1 MAGALSKGAA
11 VSDKPLIDA
20 LVATLKAASAV
31 TAIAG
36 QRIHAASPR
45 VPTYPCVVVTRCE
58 GRPAGE
64 NDTVEHLLTLTCASR
79 FGGPEEA
86 RALVAAVRLAL
97 HDAKPSLDGRRLV
110 TLRVPYADVF
120 AGADRET
127 ALGIVRVRAVTENL

>member
-1 MAGALSKGAA
+1 

-20 LVATLKAASAV
+20 LVASLKAAPAV
-31 TAIAG
+31 TAIVG
-36 QRIHAASPR
+36 QRIHPGPPR
-45 VPTYPCVVVTRCE
+45 LPTYPCVVVTRAE
-58 GRPAGE
+58 GRPVGSSGA
-64 NDTVEHLLTLTCASR
+64 DDDAIEHLLTLTCASR

-97 HDAKPSLDGRRLV
+97 HDARPALSGRRLV

-127 ALGIVRVRAVTENL
+127 TLGVVRVRAVTELP

>member
-1 MAGALSKGAA
+1 

-20 LVATLKAASAV
+20 LVAALKAASAV

-36 QRIHAASPR
+36 QRIHAAAPR
-45 VPTYPCVVVTRCE
+45 MPTYPCVVVTRSE
-58 GRPAGE
+58 GRPVEG
-64 NDTVEHLLTLTCASR
+64 DTVEHLLTLTCASR

-86 RALVAAVRLAL
+86 RALVAAVRVAL
-97 HDAKPSLDGRRLV
+97 HDAKPALSGRRLV

-127 ALGIVRVRAVTENL
+127 TLGIVRVRAVTEPL

>member
-1 MAGALSKGAA
+1 M
-11 VSDKPLIDA
+11 SDKPLIDA
-20 LVATLKAASAV
+20 LVASLKAAPAV

-36 QRIHAASPR
+36 QRVYAASPR
-45 VPTYPCVVVTRCE
+45 LPTYPCVVVTRSE

-64 NDTVEHLLTLTCASR
+64 NDAVEHLLTLTCASR

-97 HDAKPSLDGRRLV
+97 HEARPALSGRRLV

-127 ALGIVRVRAVTENL
+127 TLGIVRVRAVTELP

>member
-1 MAGALSKGAA
+1 M
-11 VSDKPLIDA
+11 SDKPLIDA
-20 LVATLKAASAV
+20 LVATLKAAPAV

-45 VPTYPCVVVTRCE
+45 VPTYPCVVVTRAE
-58 GRPAGE
+58 GRPIGGSGGE
-64 NDTVEHLLTLTCASR
+64 NDALEHLLTLTCASR

-97 HDAKPSLDGRRLV
+97 HDARPALSGRRLV
-110 TLRVPYADVF
+110 NLRVPYADVF

>member
-1 MAGALSKGAA
+1 

-20 LVATLKAASAV
+20 LVASLKAAPAV

-36 QRIHAASPR
+36 QRVYATSPR
-45 VPTYPCVVVTRCE
+45 LPTFPCVVVTRSE
-58 GRPAGE
+58 GRPLPGSGPGE
-64 NDTVEHLLTLTCASR
+64 NDAIEHLLTLTCASR

-97 HDAKPSLDGRRLV
+97 HEAKPTLSGRRLV
-110 TLRVPYADVF
+110 NLRVPYADVF

-127 ALGIVRVRAVTENL
+127 TLGVVRVRAVTEAP